1 MVVTV
6 QVLLDALVKKEID
19 SITKFSLM
27 IFDECHHTHAN
38 HPFNQIMSMYLDL
51 KLDDKFDNTAL
62 PQVSNLISENS
73 QYPDVCEILGKS
85 RNIDKPWG
93 QPPCYTAGETI

>member
-6 QVLLDALVKKEID
+6 QVLLDALVKGEID

-38 HPFNQIMSMYLDL
+38 HPFNQIMSMYVDL
-51 KLDDKFDNTAL
+51 KLDDKFDNAAL
-62 PQVSNLISENS
+62 PQVYLLIN
-73 QYPDVCEILGKS
+73 QNFI
-85 RNIDKPWG
+85 
-93 QPPCYTAGETI
+93 

>member
-51 KLDDKFDNTAL
+51 KLDEKFDNTAL
-62 PQVSNLISENS
+62 PQV
-73 QYPDVCEILGKS
+73 
-85 RNIDKPWG
+85 NIFQNDNH
-93 QPPCYTAGETI
+93 TTFFLRH